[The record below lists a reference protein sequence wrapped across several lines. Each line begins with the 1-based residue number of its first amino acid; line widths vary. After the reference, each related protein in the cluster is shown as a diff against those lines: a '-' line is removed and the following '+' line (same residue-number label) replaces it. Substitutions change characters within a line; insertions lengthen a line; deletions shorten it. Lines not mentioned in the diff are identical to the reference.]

1 MIGTSG
7 GPVCEMA
14 HAPGRS
20 AARVGPSF
28 GGYSLSFGSG
38 APELRL
44 QRTECSAFAL
54 VESIVAIGIL
64 AVLIGLLLP
73 AVQKVRA
80 AANRSRCQNNLKQLG
95 LAVHGYESA
104 HGRLPGTGKAR
115 NAAGTADLYLTADG
129 KAEPYSPN
137 PSVGW
142 GRTWSCATG
151 ASASCGTRSP
161 GPPTGPC

>member
-1 MIGTSG
+1 M
-7 GPVCEMA
+7 
-14 HAPGRS
+14 
-20 AARVGPSF
+20 
-28 GGYSLSFGSG
+28 
-38 APELRL
+38 RL

-137 PSVGW
+137 PSVGRGERGPVRRERPLPA
-142 GRTWSCATG
+142 GRG
-151 ASASCGTRSP
+151 LRDHLP
-161 GPPTGPC
+161 GPADHRRR